1 MISIYPVSKTSS
13 RFYSS
18 PTLPLKWK
26 GDFFKNHSNTL
37 NFGII
42 SINKKSR
49 MWLTFLKKFWVL
61 MTIIMLITQGCK
73 SKQESTTQVENI
85 PENNDQNTPSVAE
98 EAKQADKKTIL
109 FFGNSLTAGYG
120 LDEEQSFPALIQQR
134 IDSLG
139 LAYLVVNAGLS
150 GETTSGGRNRIEWV
164 LKQKVDIFVLELGA
178 NDVLRG
184 LDLKATE
191 SNLKAILDKVKS
203 KYPDVK
209 LMLAGMQAP
218 PNMGNDYTRQFA
230 AIFPRL
236 AKQYKAALIPFLL
249 KDVAAIPALNLADGK
264 HPNVEGQKIVR
275 DNVWEVLV
283 NII

>member
-1 MISIYPVSKTSS
+1 MLYKLQVLLIYLFLITTLGISI
-13 RFYSS
+13 
-18 PTLPLKWK
+18 
-26 GDFFKNHSNTL
+26 
-37 NFGII
+37 
-42 SINKKSR
+42 
-49 MWLTFLKKFWVL
+49 
-61 MTIIMLITQGCK
+61 QGCK
-73 SKQESTTQVENI
+73 SKQESSIQVDI
-85 PENNDQNTPSVAE
+85 KAENNDQSTPSVAE

-150 GETTSGGRNRIEWV
+150 GETTSGGLNRIEWV

-236 AKQYKAALIPFLL
+236 AKQYNAALIPFLL
-249 KDVAAIPALNLADGK
+249 KDLAAIPALNLADGK

-275 DNVWEVLV
+275 DNVWEVLEGV
-283 NII
+283 M

>member
-1 MISIYPVSKTSS
+1 MLYKLQALPIYLFLIVTLGISI
-13 RFYSS
+13 
-18 PTLPLKWK
+18 L
-26 GDFFKNHSNTL
+26 
-37 NFGII
+37 
-42 SINKKSR
+42 
-49 MWLTFLKKFWVL
+49 
-61 MTIIMLITQGCK
+61 GCK
-73 SKQESTTQVENI
+73 SKQESSVQVESKA
-85 PENNDQNTPSVAE
+85 ENNDQNTPSVAE

-139 LAYLVVNAGLS
+139 LPYLVVNAGLS
-150 GETTSGGRNRIEWV
+150 GETTSGGLNRIEWV

-203 KYPDVK
+203 TYPDVK

-236 AKQYKAALIPFLL
+236 AKQYNTALIPFLL
-249 KDVAAIPALNLADGK
+249 KDVASIPSLNLADGK

-275 DNVWEVLV
+275 DNVWEVLE
-283 NII
+283 NLL

>member
-1 MISIYPVSKTSS
+1 
-13 RFYSS
+13 
-18 PTLPLKWK
+18 
-26 GDFFKNHSNTL
+26 
-37 NFGII
+37 
-42 SINKKSR
+42 

>member
-1 MISIYPVSKTSS
+1 LILFIFSDCHTWDI
-13 RFYSS
+13 
-18 PTLPLKWK
+18 
-26 GDFFKNHSNTL
+26 
-37 NFGII
+37 
-42 SINKKSR
+42 
-49 MWLTFLKKFWVL
+49 
-61 MTIIMLITQGCK
+61 TIQGCK
-73 SKQESTTQVENI
+73 SKQESSIQVDNKA
-85 PENNDQNTPSVAE
+85 ENNDQNTPSVAE

-150 GETTSGGRNRIEWV
+150 GETTSGGLNRIEWV

-236 AKQYKAALIPFLL
+236 AKQYNAALIPFLL
-249 KDVAAIPALNLADGK
+249 KDVAAIPSLNLA
-264 HPNVEGQKIVR
+264 
-275 DNVWEVLV
+275 
-283 NII
+283 

>member
-1 MISIYPVSKTSS
+1 MLYKLQVLLIYLFLITTLGISI
-13 RFYSS
+13 
-18 PTLPLKWK
+18 
-26 GDFFKNHSNTL
+26 
-37 NFGII
+37 
-42 SINKKSR
+42 
-49 MWLTFLKKFWVL
+49 
-61 MTIIMLITQGCK
+61 QGCK
-73 SKQESTTQVENI
+73 SKQESSIQVDI
-85 PENNDQNTPSVAE
+85 KAENNDQSTPSVAE

-150 GETTSGGRNRIEWV
+150 GETTSGGLNRIEWV

-203 KYPDVK
+203 TYPDVK

-236 AKQYKAALIPFLL
+236 AKQYNAALIPFLL

-275 DNVWEVLV
+275 DNVWEVLEGV
-283 NII
+283 M